1 MATVITVHNG
11 RDGYKEI
18 VERVLNEGEK
28 STPRGQLT
36 RDLGHTTIVLQSP
49 YDALPLGLGRNLDS
63 RIAAVEAVQLIG
75 GFADETMVT
84 RVAPKLMNFA
94 DKGILHG
101 SYGRRIGHQLQT
113 ALRKITNDYETRQA
127 VITLWDPWLD
137 NVPKMRD
144 YPCTIGMQLRV
155 VHDELCMNV
164 VMRSNDVWLGL
175 PYDMFQFTQLQLTA
189 ARVLGILPG
198 PYHHTAFSLH
208 LYDYDVDAAWSFIN
222 LQSVPDAEER
232 LRPYQ
237 PEGLGRDGD
246 PLHVIQNRAR
256 QLAAGAH
263 PERPTL
269 AEGWYG
275 EYLTPAKTDV
285 G

>member
-11 RDGYKEI
+11 RDGYKQI
-18 VERVLNEGEK
+18 LTKVLDHGVK
-28 STPRGQLT
+28 VTARQQVT

-49 YDALPLGLGRNLDS
+49 YDALPIGLGRNLDP

-84 RVAPKLMNFA
+84 RVAPNLMKYAN
-94 DKGILHG
+94 KGILHG

-113 ALRKITNDYETRQA
+113 ALRKIENDYETRQA

-137 NVPKMRD
+137 NILAMND
-144 YPCTIGMQLRV
+144 YPCTVGMQLRV
-155 VHDELCMNV
+155 VNDELCMNV

-175 PYDMFQFTQLQLTA
+175 PYDMFQFTQLQITA

-198 PYHHTAFSLH
+198 LYHHTAFSLH
-208 LYDYDVDAAWSFIN
+208 LYDRDVEAAQKF
-222 LQSVPDAEER
+222 LDFVPPETAHH

-256 QLAAGAH
+256 QLSAGSY
-263 PERPTL
+263 PERPTI

-275 EYLTPAKTDV
+275 EHLTSAPAHV